1 MTQKEALQILKTGR
15 NVFLTG
21 AAGSGKTHTLRE
33 YIGYLRDLGA
43 SFGLSA
49 STGIA
54 ATHMGGITV
63 HSWSGIGINDYLSKK
78 EVEEIAEKSHIRRN
92 IADTDVL
99 IIDEISMLH
108 HYQLDMIDAVVRK
121 VKGVDAPFGG
131 MQVVFSGDFF
141 QLPPVGKRDTP
152 TLFGYH
158 SKVWQEMDIKICYL
172 DEQHRQN
179 DSDYL
184 KILNSIRNNSVTPEV
199 IETLQSRF
207 NQSIDGFG
215 EPTKLYSHNKDV
227 DYENELELRGIS
239 GKTFEYTM
247 ELRGPRKLVEILKKS
262 CLAPEAL
269 RIKKGAKVM
278 FVKNKFEAGFVNGT
292 LGIVEDCDREHIK
305 VLTVDGRHIDVEPES
320 WNIEEDGK
328 VRASVS
334 QYPLRL
340 AWAITIHKS
349 QGMSL
354 DCAQIDLAHPFEK
367 GMGYVALSRLRS
379 LGGLSLL
386 GLNQKALEV
395 SGEVL
400 EWDRHFRKL
409 SDENSRKISRLEDRL
424 RTMQDDWEKKVGLN
438 ANKKTK
444 KVRVDT
450 ALETLAL
457 LQAGFDISEIATMR
471 NKKPETIL
479 SHIEKLKEKGM
490 VKNKDL
496 AQLKDKISL
505 AKFRAISSAFH
516 KVGIEQGER
525 NYRLSKAKD
534 LLGNTYSFDDL
545 RLVRLFL

>member
-43 SFGLSA
+43 NFGLSA

-92 IADTDVL
+92 IADTDIL

-108 HYQLDMIDAVVRK
+108 HFQLDMIDAVVRK

-141 QLPPVGKRDTP
+141 QLPPVGKRGTP

-179 DSDYL
+179 DSGYL

-199 IETLQSRF
+199 VETLQSRF

-227 DYENELELRGIS
+227 DHENELELTGIT

-247 ELRGPRKLVEILKKS
+247 ESRGPRKLVEILKKS

-278 FVKNKFEAGFVNGT
+278 FVKNNFEAGFVNGT

-354 DCAQIDLAHPFEK
+354 DCAEIDLTHSFEK

-386 GLNQKALEV
+386 GLNQRALEV

-409 SDENSRKISRLEDRL
+409 SEENCHKVSRLEDRL
-424 RTMQDDWEKKVGLN
+424 HTMQDDWEKKVGSSG
-438 ANKKTK
+438 NKKPK

-450 ALETLAL
+450 AIETLAL
-457 LQAGFDISEIATMR
+457 LQAGFDISEVATMR

-479 SHIEKLKEKGM
+479 SHIEKLKEKGL
-490 VKNKDL
+490 VKSKDL
-496 AQLKDKISL
+496 AHLKDKISL